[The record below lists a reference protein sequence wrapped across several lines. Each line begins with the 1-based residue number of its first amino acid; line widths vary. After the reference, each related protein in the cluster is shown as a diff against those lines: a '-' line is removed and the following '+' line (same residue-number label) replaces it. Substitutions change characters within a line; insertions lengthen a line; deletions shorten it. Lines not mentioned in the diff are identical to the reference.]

1 MPENKMTFQDWLAI
15 GIEVG
20 WVSEGVCDTHDGLP
34 MTDEEMELWD
44 EGSDPCIPA
53 LRVWMENISD

>member
-1 MPENKMTFQDWLAI
+1 
-15 GIEVG
+15 
-20 WVSEGVCDTHDGLP
+20 

-53 LRVWMENISD
+53 LRVWTENISD